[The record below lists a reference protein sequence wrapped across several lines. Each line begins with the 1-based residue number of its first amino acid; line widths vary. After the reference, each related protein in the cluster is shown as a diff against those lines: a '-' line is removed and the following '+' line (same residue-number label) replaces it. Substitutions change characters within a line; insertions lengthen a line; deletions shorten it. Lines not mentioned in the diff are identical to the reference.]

1 MNDFVS
7 GQIVSA
13 NLLSIL
19 GNAIE
24 VEEPDI
30 KIIKEAWTNLKK
42 DMENKINPNIPNSGN
57 IQDEINTILAIQK
70 ILLYS

>member
-1 MNDFVS
+1 MNENIFKT
-7 GQIVSA
+7 GQLI
-13 NLLSIL
+13 NINMLETL

-24 VEEPDI
+24 SENMNDIQAAWQTILNSVNNQPEEG
-30 KIIKEAWTNLKK
+30 KN
-42 DMENKINPNIPNSGN
+42 N

>member
-24 VEEPDI
+24 EEDI
-30 KIIKEAWTNLKK
+30 DMIKEAWTNLKK
-42 DMENKINPNIPNSGN
+42 DIENRINPNIPNSGN